1 MVNTQLIVLKL
12 LLTSKEPD
20 LLEQYEKLKT
30 SYFNNNFAKVYS
42 AIGNYYNKFN
52 TLPTLG
58 ELTLSN
64 SRDKHLQE
72 ILGNIEV
79 TKIPEDISLPL
90 AITALLDEYA
100 QLFVLIELKKF
111 LREIPYLSSD
121 EIVTTISELSN
132 SVNEEIET
140 DGHVTTG
147 KEIQLFKTLEEVEYK
162 FIQCAINQQWN
173 ILYNGIA
180 RQELILAGGY
190 RGTGKSVLCANFAAL
205 EYQKGNIAPYYTIE
219 MSAEETQNRII
230 SILAGVDALKIRNQN
245 MEGPELIKLA
255 LTRSRMFL
263 GGQKVLEEFLSNFS
277 GKLTMHDL
285 NTLEKSLQKLP
296 LVHPLII
303 YDDSQLKV
311 SSIDVHLSALKS
323 KYGNRLTIAII
334 DYLNQLRMEG
344 VDFTD
349 RLDWKNQIH
358 LATALKSLSRKND
371 CVVFSP
377 YQVTETGEARLS
389 KGVLDSVDFSIILNR
404 ENYGISL
411 SVNKARGLPI
421 PEDSLKTCLN
431 WNSLRVNLH
440 QIPIEPAEDTMLEEE
455 DVS

>member
-12 LLTSKEPD
+12 ILASSKEPD

-30 SYFNNNFAKVYS
+30 NYFNNNFAKVYT

-64 SRDKHLQE
+64 SRDKALQE

-79 TKIPEDISLPL
+79 AKIPEDITLPL
-90 AITALLDEYA
+90 AVSALLDEYA
-100 QLFVLIELKKF
+100 QLFVLNQVKSF
-111 LREIPYLSSD
+111 LHEISFLSAD

-132 SVNEEIET
+132 KINDEIET
-140 DGHVTTG
+140 DGHITTG
-147 KEIQLFKTLEEVEYK
+147 KEIQIFKTLEEIEYK
-162 FIQCAINQQWN
+162 FIQSAINQQWN
-173 ILYNGIA
+173 TQYMGIA

-190 RGTGKSVLCANFAAL
+190 RGTGKSVLCANFAAS

-219 MSAEETQNRII
+219 MTAEETQNRII
-230 SILAGVDALKIRNQN
+230 AILAGVDALKFRNQT
-245 MEGPELIKLA
+245 MEGGELIKLA
-255 LTRSRMFL
+255 LTRSRMFVSGSNHL
-263 GGQKVLEEFLSNFS
+263 KEFLESRN
-277 GKLTMHDL
+277 GKLSMSDF
-285 NTLEKSLQKLP
+285 NEFEKSLIKLP

-303 YDDSQLKV
+303 YDDSQLKI
-311 SSIDVHLSALKS
+311 SSIDVHLSALRT
-323 KYGNRLTIAII
+323 KYGDKLTMAIV

-344 VDFTD
+344 VEFTD

-358 LATALKSLSRKND
+358 LATALKSIARKND

-389 KGVLDSVDFSIILNR
+389 KGVLDSVDTSIILNR

-411 SVNKARGLPI
+411 TFNKVRGLPT
-421 PEDSLKTCLN
+421 PEAPLKSCLDWASLK
-431 WNSLRVNLH
+431 VNLH
-440 QIPIEPAEDTMLEEE
+440 QVAIEEPEELEEVE
-455 DVS
+455 EE